1 MRDRSARGVWL
12 LGGAMVLLTLP
23 GCASRTD
30 AEAELAK
37 ACAAQGLTPGTEA
50 YDTCVERQRLQQRM
64 ELERIRQARE
74 AARGSSK
81 L

>member
-1 MRDRSARGVWL
+1 MRDRSARCVWL
-12 LGGAMVLLTLP
+12 LGGAIALLALA

-30 AEAELAK
+30 GDATLAK

-50 YDTCVERQRLQQRM
+50 FEACVGRQQLQQRM

-74 AARGSSK
+74 TTRGSNK

>member
-1 MRDRSARGVWL
+1 MRDRCARCAWL
-12 LGGAMVLLTLP
+12 LGGAVVLLMLA

-30 AEAELAK
+30 GEAEPGK
-37 ACAAQGLTPGTEA
+37 DCAAQGLTPGTEA
-50 YDTCVERQRLQQRM
+50 FDTCVERQQLQQRM

>member
-1 MRDRSARGVWL
+1 VRLVA
-12 LGGAMVLLTLP
+12 GAIAALVLC
-23 GCASRTD
+23 GCAARSDGAADFARI
-30 AEAELAK
+30 
-37 ACAAQGLTPGTEA
+37 CAAQGLTPGT
-50 YDTCVERQRLQQRM
+50 DTFVDCVERQQLQQQM